1 MKQLLIALAFLALGM
16 SAKAQVENLDEVEL
30 LGTWEYVSGDGIFT
44 GRLPIYNNSYRKPVG
59 FTFNDNRAATKIQ
72 SYFAKTKCRLAHR
85 GTRWRNVVKLL
96 VF

>member
-44 GRLPIYNNSYRKPVG
+44 GRLPIYNNSPCT
-59 FTFNDNRAATKIQ
+59 TF
-72 SYFAKTKCRLAHR
+72 H
-85 GTRWRNVVKLL
+85 
-96 VF
+96 